1 MEAWSFLVFARII
14 TALLPFKRILH
25 IVKAEKKE
33 GSHNI
38 NEYSRELLNDISLA
52 IRRSSTRSFCRT
64 KCLEQA
70 IAGKIMLNRRGI
82 KCNIYLGVA
91 SKDISKKELLAHAW
105 LKSGEQT
112 VTGGKDISEFKIVS
126 SI

>member
-1 MEAWSFLVFARII
+1 MEAWLLLLFARII
-14 TALLPFKRILH
+14 TVLLPFKRILH
-25 IVKAEKKE
+25 ILKAEKKE
-33 GSHNI
+33 QSYNMH
-38 NEYSRELLNDISLA
+38 EYSHELLNNISLA
-52 IRRSSTRSFCRT
+52 IRRSSTRSFWRT

-91 SKDISKKELLAHAW
+91 PKDISKNKLLAHAW